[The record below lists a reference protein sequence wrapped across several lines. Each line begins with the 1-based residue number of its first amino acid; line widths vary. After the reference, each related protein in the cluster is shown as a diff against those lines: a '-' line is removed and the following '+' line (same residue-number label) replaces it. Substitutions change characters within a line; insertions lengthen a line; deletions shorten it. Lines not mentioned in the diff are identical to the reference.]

1 MHQGEGHCRDSNV
14 FSRFTTLQTVKS
26 FNLTDKHASSS
37 DLTTSS
43 CLNDFTNSY
52 MDMVEV

>member
-1 MHQGEGHCRDSNV
+1 MHQGHCRDSNV
-14 FSRFTTLQTVKS
+14 FSRFTTLQTVNS